1 MENNYPPPAP
11 PWIHVSLLNT
21 HFITN
26 TVKTTCVLLVMWRGG
41 MCVQGH
47 VKAVLLIFQLT
58 TADPE
63 APVHTDKVTVQLSAG
78 KT

>member
-1 MENNYPPPAP
+1 
-11 PWIHVSLLNT
+11 
-21 HFITN
+21 
-26 TVKTTCVLLVMWRGG
+26 

>member
-1 MENNYPPPAP
+1 M
-11 PWIHVSLLNT
+11 
-21 HFITN
+21 
-26 TVKTTCVLLVMWRGG
+26 CVCGG
-41 MCVQGH
+41 AGGGVQGH